1 MKPLDPRL
9 LQHAQATRG
18 FLLASVVIG
27 TASALL
33 LVAQAFLVAGAVTA
47 AFQEGAGLAEVQP
60 ALIWLVVI
68 AVARAVLA
76 WAAEAVGHRSAATAT
91 SQLRM
96 QVVERALHLG
106 PAFLGGRGVGELTN
120 LVTRG
125 ASALDTYFARY
136 LPQLV
141 LAVVVPLLA
150 TAVIATQDPLAA
162 VIIGLTVPII
172 PVFMVLIGRYTEARV
187 NRQWATLGVL
197 SGHFLDVVEG
207 LPTLKVFNRAKAQA
221 GTIRAVG
228 DQHRGSTV
236 GVLRVSF
243 MSSLVLEL
251 LASLSVA
258 IIAVAI
264 GLRLV
269 EGTMEL
275 STGLAV
281 LILAP
286 EVYLPLRLVGQHF
299 HAAADGVG
307 AAERMFAVLEVQA
320 PPVGT
325 RRVDATTATIRV
337 HDLGVTF
344 GDRVAVAGASF
355 HILPGRVTALV
366 GPSGCGKSTI
376 LSVLLGLVGPPT
388 ATLTGV
394 VEVQD
399 ATGPTTAVTDLD
411 PAAWRAQIGW
421 VPQSPT
427 ILGAT
432 VADNVR
438 FGRPGFTD
446 GDVTEALHAAGLDP
460 AELPLGLSTP
470 LTEGGAGVSVGQVRR
485 IGVARA
491 LLADPAIL
499 LFDEPTAALDG
510 TREAEF
516 GATVAA
522 LAARGRTV
530 VVVTHRRRLV
540 DLADDVVVLAAAE
553 VGAAA
558 RAPLDGTGLPAGT
571 GVPS

>member
-9 LQHAQATRG
+9 LAHARATRG
-18 FLLASVVIG
+18 FLAASVVIG

-33 LVAQAFLVAGAVTA
+33 LVAQAFLIASAVTA
-47 AFQEGAGLAEVQP
+47 SFQDGATVADLTRQLV
-60 ALIWLVVI
+60 ALVAI

-76 WAAEAVGHRSAATAT
+76 WAAEAVGHRSAASAT

-96 QVVERALHLG
+96 QVVERALRLG

-141 LAVVVPLLA
+141 LAVVVPLVA
-150 TAVIATQDPLAA
+150 TVVIVTQDPLAA
-162 VIIGLTVPII
+162 VIIALTVPII
-172 PVFMVLIGRYTEARV
+172 PLFMILIGRYTEARV
-187 NRQWATLGVL
+187 ERQWTTLGVL
-197 SGHFLDVVEG
+197 SGHFLDVVAG
-207 LPTLKVFNRAKAQA
+207 LPTLKVFNRATAQA
-221 GTIRAVG
+221 TTIRAVG
-228 DQHRGSTV
+228 DQYRQSTM
-236 GVLRVSF
+236 GVLRISF
-243 MSSLVLEL
+243 LSSLVLEL

-307 AAERMFAVLEVQA
+307 AAERMFAVLEADA
-320 PPVGT
+320 PPIG
-325 RRVDATTATIRV
+325 RAQVDAATATIRV
-337 HDLGVTF
+337 RDLGVRF

-355 HILPGRVTALV
+355 EIRPGRVTAMV

-388 ATLTGV
+388 AAVDGMVAV
-394 VEVQD
+394 VD
-399 ATGPTTAVTDLD
+399 RDGAGTALADLD
-411 PAAWRAQIGW
+411 PAAWRAQVGW
-421 VPQSPT
+421 VPQSPAM
-427 ILGAT
+427 LGGT

-438 FGRPGFTD
+438 LGRTGFTD
-446 GDVTEALHAAGLDP
+446 ADVVGALHAAGLDP
-460 AELPLGLSTP
+460 AELPHGLETAI
-470 LTEGGAGVSVGQVRR
+470 TEGGAGVSVGQVRR

-510 TREAEF
+510 TREAEV
-516 GATVAA
+516 GATVAD

-530 VVVTHRRRLV
+530 VVVTHRQSLV
-540 DLADDVVVLAAAE
+540 DLAHDVIVLAPAE
-553 VGAAA
+553 VGAGAGSG
-558 RAPLDGTGLPAGT
+558 APR
-571 GVPS
+571 

>member
-1 MKPLDPRL
+1 VKPLDPRL

-33 LVAQAFLVAGAVTA
+33 LVAQAFLIAGAVTA

-96 QVVERALHLG
+96 QVVERALRLG
-106 PAFLGGRGVGELTN
+106 PAFTGGRGVGELTN

-162 VIIGLTVPII
+162 VIIALTVPII

-221 GTIRAVG
+221 ATIRAVG
-228 DQHRGSTV
+228 DQHRRSTV

-325 RRVDATTATIRV
+325 RQVDAATATIRV

-460 AELPLGLSTP
+460 AELPLGLLTP

-540 DLADDVVVLAAAE
+540 DLADDVVVLAASE
-553 VGAAA
+553 VGATAGV
-558 RAPLDGTGLPAGT
+558 PLDGTGLPAGT

>member
-1 MKPLDPRL
+1 L
-9 LQHAQATRG
+9 LAHAHATRG
-18 FLLASVVIG
+18 FLAASVVIG
-27 TASALL
+27 TVSAVL
-33 LVAQAFLVAGAVTA
+33 LVGQAFLIADAVTA
-47 AFQEGAGLAEVQP
+47 AFQDGAGLGEVQSTLV
-60 ALIWLVVI
+60 ALVAIT
-68 AVARAVLA
+68 VARAVLA
-76 WAAEAVGHRSAATAT
+76 WASEAVGHRSAAAAT

-96 QVVERALHLG
+96 QVVERALRLG
-106 PAFLGGRGVGELTN
+106 PAFLGGRGVGELTA

-125 ASALDTYFARY
+125 AGALDTYFARY

-141 LAVVVPLLA
+141 LAVVVPLIA
-150 TAVIATQDPLAA
+150 TVVIATQDLLAA
-162 VIIGLTVPII
+162 VIIALTVPII

-187 NRQWATLGVL
+187 DRQWATLGVL

-207 LPTLKVFNRAKAQA
+207 LPTLKVFNRAKAQVA
-221 GTIRAVG
+221 TIRAVG
-228 DQHRGSTV
+228 DQYRRSTMN
-236 GVLRVSF
+236 VLRISF
-243 MSSLVLEL
+243 LSSLVLEL

-269 EGTMEL
+269 EGTMQL

-307 AAERMFAVLEVQA
+307 AAERMFEVLEADA
-320 PPVGT
+320 PEAGS
-325 RRVDATTATIRV
+325 RQVDASTAVIRV
-337 HDLGVTF
+337 RDLDVTF
-344 GDRVAVAGASF
+344 GDRVAVTGASF
-355 HILPGRVTALV
+355 EIRPGRVTAV
-366 GPSGCGKSTI
+366 IGPSGCGKSTI

-388 ATLTGV
+388 ASISGA

-399 ATGPTTAVTDLD
+399 ATGASLALADLD
-411 PAAWRAQIGW
+411 LPAWRSQIGW
-421 VPQSPT
+421 GPQSPAM
-427 ILGAT
+427 LGGT

-446 GDVTEALHAAGLDP
+446 AQVTAALRAGGLDP
-460 AELPLGLSTP
+460 AELPNGISTEV
-470 LTEGGAGVSVGQVRR
+470 TEGGAGVSVGQVRR

-510 TREAEF
+510 TREAEV

-530 VVVTHRRRLV
+530 VVVTHRQSLV
-540 DLADDVVVLAAAE
+540 DLADDVVVMAAAE
-553 VGAAA
+553 AG
-558 RAPLDGTGLPAGT
+558 AGT
-571 GVPS
+571 GVRT